1 MRRLKRVYKIRIGIK
16 MQNHSKSSLHL
27 VSPVFISLLCFVIN
41 VVLAK
46 SSEIYTEE
54 VVYYKNQKNVVGY
67 LARPIDGK
75 RYPAILLIHEW
86 WGLNENI
93 KERARQFAGLG
104 YVALAV
110 DLYGGRVTTTASEAR
125 NLAGEVRN
133 NRNDAFDNLKG
144 AVDFLQS
151 QSLFVISDRIA
162 SIGWCFGG
170 GWSFEMAKNNLG
182 VKVSV
187 IYYGRFNSKDDLSKM
202 RAVILG
208 HFAEEDRV
216 IRVESV
222 REFQAKLRTM
232 KGDHEI
238 FIYPNTGHAFA
249 NPNSSN
255 YNQEAS
261 ELAWERTLHFLQ
273 KRL

>member
-1 MRRLKRVYKIRIGIK
+1 
-16 MQNHSKSSLHL
+16 MQNHDKPSLHL
-27 VSPVFISLLCFVIN
+27 VSPVFISLFCFVIN

-93 KERARQFAGLG
+93 KERARQFAGQG

-110 DLYGGRVTTTASEAR
+110 DLYGGRVTTTASEAI

-144 AVDFLQS
+144 AVEFLQS
-151 QSLFVISDRIA
+151 QSLFVIPDRIA

-182 VKVSV
+182 VKASV
-187 IYYGRFNSKDDLSKM
+187 IYPRDFLTVSYNRKFN
-202 RAVILG
+202 
-208 HFAEEDRV
+208 
-216 IRVESV
+216 
-222 REFQAKLRTM
+222 KL
-232 KGDHEI
+232 
-238 FIYPNTGHAFA
+238 
-249 NPNSSN
+249 
-255 YNQEAS
+255 
-261 ELAWERTLHFLQ
+261 
-273 KRL
+273 